1 MTSINGEQKGVR
13 FVDFPVH
20 DSSYFLSDMPGK
32 GNFAIKVWNHFYRGG
47 TCGTLWRILTEI
59 VVFVIL
65 RKVREPVVC
74 PNQHVFCSNCMDTW
88 LRSHSFCPT
97 CRTSITA
104 EQPCKKIIGKEE
116 MFLNLTNVR
125 CYCILEN
132 NELAYSMCCL
142 CRVIVVLS
150 YSFSSIVLAP
160 RIRIWLYC
168 IWISYIST
176 WLIYD

>member
-1 MTSINGEQKGVR
+1 MTYINGEQKGVR

-32 GNFAIKVWNHFYRGG
+32 GKFAIMVWNHLCQGG
-47 TCGTLWRILTEI
+47 ACGTLWPMLTEI
-59 VVFVIL
+59 VAFVIL
-65 RKVREPVVC
+65 PKVREPVVC

-104 EQPCKKIIGKEE
+104 EQPCKKIIGKEKLWLSMIQCKIE
-116 MFLNLTNVR
+116 LLYFGKQRVGWRYALFVTS
-125 CYCILEN
+125 ILI
-132 NELAYSMCCL
+132 YS
-142 CRVIVVLS
+142 
-150 YSFSSIVLAP
+150 SSSTILGP
-160 RIRIWLYC
+160 HSRTRLYC
-168 IWISYIST
+168 IWIICIST